1 MRGGSGPQTGIGR
14 TAWLADDVAFSAF
27 YRDHAQALL
36 VFFTRRTYDVE
47 SALDLTAET
56 FAQAFAAR
64 RRFRGETNPQAGAWL
79 FAIATAQL
87 AAHLRRGY
95 AQRRL
100 VTRLGVQVPQA
111 SAAET
116 ERILELAGLG
126 SLRSVIALE
135 LSRLSGEQRE
145 ALELRVVDE
154 LPYAVVATRLGISEQ
169 AARMRV
175 SRALAALARAVEIA
189 RPPTEEA
196 P

>member
-1 MRGGSGPQTGIGR
+1 MRGGSGPQTGTGR

-27 YRDHAQALL
+27 YRAHAQALL

-64 RRFRGETNPQAGAWL
+64 RRFRGESDAQAGAWL
-79 FAIATAQL
+79 FAIASAQL

-100 VTRLGVQVPQA
+100 GVQVPQV

-126 SLRSVIALE
+126 SLRSVIAQE

-145 ALELRVVDE
+145 ALQLRVVDE